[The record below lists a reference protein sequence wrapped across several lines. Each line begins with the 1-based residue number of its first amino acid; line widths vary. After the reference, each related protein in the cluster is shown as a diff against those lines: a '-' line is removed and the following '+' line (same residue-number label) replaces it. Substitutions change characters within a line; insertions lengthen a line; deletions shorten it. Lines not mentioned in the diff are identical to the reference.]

1 MRVRKRN
8 KRRRRPGPTKI
19 HGSPLRFFIILVI
32 SIFIV
37 EGMVMYL
44 LHSRL
49 LHLPIEMDILID
61 PLLLIIGIFP
71 VLYFFSFR
79 PLLQSIKKFRRIDR
93 RLKNRKALLEDV
105 LNGVHEGIGVVDAN
119 ENIVFCNQAYA
130 KIFDETPGSIVGRNM
145 SEFVDDETHCFILQ
159 QTGERKKGKISTYEI
174 PIHTS
179 KGASKHIRVSVSP
192 RFDKDGSYEGAF
204 GAILDITDQKLSDEK
219 LRQTLSRIEHVC
231 SVSPT
236 VIYSCSVDSKDG
248 KNTSFTPT
256 FVSDNIKQLFGH
268 EVDEYLG
275 NSKWWSQHIHPEDS
289 QQAVRNMTQLFA
301 EGRLVHEYRI
311 RHKDGTYRWVRDA
324 MQLVNDL
331 GGNPIE
337 FVGSWMDITDQMKFE
352 ETTKEQASFVRQNPA
367 PVLSTDYSGNLI
379 FLNPAA
385 REIFGED
392 VGGKS
397 VFSILTG
404 CKKSYVSGVAELK
417 QVQFEQSIGDRAFL
431 FTLKK
436 DLGTRSLYLYGSDI
450 TDLIR
455 TEEKLREKEIQ
466 FKSIVENASE
476 AVISADIS
484 GKIVFW
490 NPAAEKIFGY
500 TAEEALGREIVMIIP
515 ESLRQSHLDGI
526 RRLNETGRPKIM
538 GKTVEVP
545 GLKKGGSEIPLELS
559 LVNWKKGEE
568 LFFSSIIRDVSDRKE
583 AEEKLKASE
592 ERHRMLFEKS
602 NEGILVAD
610 CDTLEL
616 QYANPAICRMLGY
629 TEDELSQM
637 VVTDIH
643 PQEGL
648 EEAMSE
654 FEACS
659 RGEKDLVTNIPCIRK
674 NGEIFYNNVS
684 TALILYDEKPSIVG
698 FFTDISELKKLNA
711 MKEEFISTVSHELRT
726 PLTSIYGSLNLI
738 NKGMAG
744 DMPDQVK
751 HLVDIAGRNTVRLKC
766 LVDDILDIEKLESGK
781 MEFIMAPLRLAP
793 LVKESIEENES
804 FGKEF
809 SVDFVM
815 DDVLPDIEV
824 NVDSNRLAQVMNNL
838 LSNAAKFSPPGSQVE
853 VSVVRHDGIARV
865 SVKDHGKGI
874 PEEFQGR
881 IFQKFS
887 QAESILD
894 RETKG
899 SGLGLNISKAIIER
913 LGGTIEFETEI
924 GIGTTFYF
932 ELPEWEGGNDNDH
945 S

>member
-1 MRVRKRN
+1 
-8 KRRRRPGPTKI
+8 
-19 HGSPLRFFIILVI
+19 
-32 SIFIV
+32 
-37 EGMVMYL
+37 
-44 LHSRL
+44 
-49 LHLPIEMDILID
+49 
-61 PLLLIIGIFP
+61 
-71 VLYFFSFR
+71 
-79 PLLQSIKKFRRIDR
+79 
-93 RLKNRKALLEDV
+93 
-105 LNGVHEGIGVVDAN
+105 
-119 ENIVFCNQAYA
+119 
-130 KIFDETPGSIVGRNM
+130 
-145 SEFVDDETHCFILQ
+145 
-159 QTGERKKGKISTYEI
+159 
-174 PIHTS
+174 
-179 KGASKHIRVSVSP
+179 
-192 RFDKDGSYEGAF
+192 
-204 GAILDITDQKLSDEK
+204 
-219 LRQTLSRIEHVC
+219 
-231 SVSPT
+231 
-236 VIYSCSVDSKDG
+236 
-248 KNTSFTPT
+248 
-256 FVSDNIKQLFGH
+256 
-268 EVDEYLG
+268 
-275 NSKWWSQHIHPEDS
+275 
-289 QQAVRNMTQLFA
+289 
-301 EGRLVHEYRI
+301 
-311 RHKDGTYRWVRDA
+311 
-324 MQLVNDL
+324 
-331 GGNPIE
+331 
-337 FVGSWMDITDQMKFE
+337 
-352 ETTKEQASFVRQNPA
+352 
-367 PVLSTDYSGNLI
+367 
-379 FLNPAA
+379 
-385 REIFGED
+385 
-392 VGGKS
+392 
-397 VFSILTG
+397 
-404 CKKSYVSGVAELK
+404 
-417 QVQFEQSIGDRAFL
+417 
-431 FTLKK
+431 
-436 DLGTRSLYLYGSDI
+436 
-450 TDLIR
+450 
-455 TEEKLREKEIQ
+455 
-466 FKSIVENASE
+466 
-476 AVISADIS
+476 
-484 GKIVFW
+484 
-490 NPAAEKIFGY
+490 
-500 TAEEALGREIVMIIP
+500 
-515 ESLRQSHLDGI
+515 
-526 RRLNETGRPKIM
+526 M

-711 MKEEFISTVSHELRT
+711 RKEEFISTVSHELRT